1 MKKLWIIFF
10 IFLSVFYSS
19 ILAGDI
25 LLTDEQAAKLKVEKR
40 LAGDKKTADEL
51 TITTDELRDGIEK
64 SEELA
69 ERIRANESG
78 TDKRIAEAEKA
89 IGRAKEKSRNTVEL
103 ADECLAILQEAKKT
117 EE

>member
-1 MKKLWIIFF
+1 MDYLFYILIG
-10 IFLSVFYSS
+10 FLFVCLVWRYYSYRRS
-19 ILAGDI
+19 
-25 LLTDEQAAKLKVEKR
+25 ERKVEAE

-51 TITTDELRDGIEK
+51 ATTTDELRAGVEK

-69 ERIRANESG
+69 ERIRESESG

>member
-1 MKKLWIIFF
+1 MDYLFYIF
-10 IFLSVFYSS
+10 IGFLFVYLGWRYFAYRRASR
-19 ILAGDI
+19 
-25 LLTDEQAAKLKVEKR
+25 EVEKQ

-103 ADECLAILQEAKKT
+103 ADECIAILQEAKKT
-117 EE
+117 EK